1 MAKLDEE
8 TFTRSGVMDELK
20 SMGQPN
26 TAKIYGRHGV
36 KEETYGVSFADLGD
50 LERRIGVNHALALE
64 LWKTKV
70 HDARVL
76 ATKVADC
83 ESMTKAEITG
93 WMNDADNYVITDAIS
108 ALAARMKAG
117 LQLAMK
123 WIDSKDEWTS
133 AAGWGIIS
141 ISAMNGT
148 VDETA
153 ARQLL
158 RRITRDIHH
167 VKNRTRHT
175 MNSALIAIGGSMDE
189 LRDEA
194 IAAAK
199 TIGKVEVD
207 HGETGCKTP
216 DAVSYIQRMVARPP
230 RKRKTPR

>member
-1 MAKLDEE
+1 
-8 TFTRSGVMDELK
+8 
-20 SMGQPN
+20 
-26 TAKIYGRHGV
+26 
-36 KEETYGVSFADLGD
+36 
-50 LERRIGVNHALALE
+50 
-64 LWKTKV
+64 
-70 HDARVL
+70 
-76 ATKVADC
+76 
-83 ESMTKAEITG
+83 
-93 WMNDADNYVITDAIS
+93 
-108 ALAARMKAG
+108 
-117 LQLAMK
+117 
-123 WIDSKDEWTS
+123 
-133 AAGWGIIS
+133 
-141 ISAMNGT
+141 MNGT